1 MIETYTGTRGVVRI
15 TTHDINGLPVA
26 PDSNLNPTV
35 KIIDPDTET
44 VLLQSV
50 ASLMDVD
57 YPGDYEFIIPSQYVQ
72 YDRTLKIEW
81 SYSVDGS
88 VIKETDFVYVVTPY
102 STVDEIVAEL
112 GFSMRPEDANYYS
125 YDKIRSAARVAR
137 MMINT
142 ELGFSIGKT
151 LKTVTAYGDGAD
163 VLLLPEKML
172 TINSLQE
179 NDELVIDNAIDYNIF
194 GFDIEI
200 TETGYG
206 IRVVPPN
213 PGDDIDEQEE
223 FDYTGF
229 TMGRF
234 RNGYRY
240 EVTGISGWNYVPV
253 EIKQCMYLLINDLLC
268 NDSLWRTKYVKKINS
283 GQMSVELSSQSFNG
297 TGNALVDS
305 ILQKFKMIQAV
316 II

>member
-1 MIETYTGTRGVVRI
+1 MIETYTGTRGLVKI
-15 TTHDINGLPVA
+15 TTHDIYGLPTT

-35 KIIDPDTET
+35 KIKDPDTDQ

-50 ASLMDVD
+50 ASLVDTD
-57 YPGDYEFIIPSQYVQ
+57 YPGDYEFIIPVQ
-72 YDRTLKIEW
+72 FVEYDRTLKIEW

-88 VIKETDFVYVVTPY
+88 QVTETDFVYVVTPY
-102 STVDEIVAEL
+102 STIDEIVSEL

-125 YDKIRSAARVAR
+125 YDKIRSAARIAR
-137 MMINT
+137 MTINT
-142 ELGFSIGKT
+142 ELGFSLQKES
-151 LKTVTAYGDGAD
+151 KTVTAYGDGAD
-163 VLLLPEKML
+163 VLIIPEKIIS
-172 TINSLQE
+172 INSITE
-179 NDELVIDNAIDYNIF
+179 NDELVIDSTNNYNIF
-194 GFDIEI
+194 GFDVEI

-223 FDYTGF
+223 FDYTGLSR
-229 TMGRF
+229 GRF
-234 RNGYRY
+234 RDGYRY
-240 EVTGISGWNYVPV
+240 EITGVFGWSYIPV

-268 NDSLWRTKYVKKINS
+268 NDSLWRSKYVKKINS